1 MKSPW
6 VESALEGARLVLFA
20 VVGTILTL
28 GVDSV
33 AKAMGYDITN
43 ERVVVVITLIT
54 AVLKVIDKGS
64 HVANKNAD
72 NGVKGL
78 APF

>member
-1 MKSPW
+1 MKSPM

-20 VVGTILTL
+20 VVGTLLTL
-28 GVDSV
+28 GVDQV
-33 AKAMGYDITN
+33 AKAFGYDVSN
-43 ERVVVVITLIT
+43 DRVLIVISLIT

-64 HVANKNAD
+64 HVANKNAG
-72 NGVKGL
+72 NEVKGI